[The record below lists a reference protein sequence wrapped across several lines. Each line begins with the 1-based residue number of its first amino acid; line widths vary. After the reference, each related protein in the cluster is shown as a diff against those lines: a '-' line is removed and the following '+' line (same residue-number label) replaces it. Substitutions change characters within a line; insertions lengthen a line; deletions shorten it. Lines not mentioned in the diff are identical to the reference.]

1 VICVVF
7 SVVTVLLA
15 GRLAG
20 TELLQERLS
29 AVVGDLEL
37 PAATKITVVDWLPSG
52 ASTAPFEKH
61 QVRSSSSRAKS
72 RKVWNQKRR
81 FASQLASPHAINVED
96 RLC

>member
-1 VICVVF
+1 VISVVF

-37 PAATKITVVDWLPSG
+37 PAATRITVVDWLPSS
-52 ASTAPFEKH
+52 ASTTPFEKH
-61 QVRSSSSRAKS
+61 QIRSSSSRAKS

-81 FASQLASPHAINVED
+81 FASQLAFPHAINLEHGL
-96 RLC
+96 R